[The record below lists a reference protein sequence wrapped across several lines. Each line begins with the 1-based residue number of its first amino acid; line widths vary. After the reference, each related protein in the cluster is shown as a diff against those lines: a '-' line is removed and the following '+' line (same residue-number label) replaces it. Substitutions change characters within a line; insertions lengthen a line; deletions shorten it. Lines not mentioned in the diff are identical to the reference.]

1 MAYRTEKQCMLE
13 FLCHVKIFFCAFM
26 GRNEELIFLVLPLK
40 NSNSGLWLWPVARLK
55 WVITDIL
62 WECVIRMILV
72 KCLLGCVNN
81 FTGFSDYDFESAKS
95 LPCSNPPAPPILVQ
109 TCFNYF
115 YVPICSYNS
124 FIVSFWKHLLHI
136 QKWLACVFSYLQ
148 LLNENV
154 NERSLWLSHELS
166 TLFFYSNFL
175 LNPQHLGSGA
185 VSGKEGTLIIMLSM
199 GVSYQQFFN
208 YS

>member
-1 MAYRTEKQCMLE
+1 M
-13 FLCHVKIFFCAFM
+13 
-26 GRNEELIFLVLPLK
+26 
-40 NSNSGLWLWPVARLK
+40 
-55 WVITDIL
+55 
-62 WECVIRMILV
+62 MILSQLSLYLAAV
-72 KCLLGCVNN
+72 LLA
-81 FTGFSDYDFESAKS
+81 T
-95 LPCSNPPAPPILVQ
+95 PTPILVQ

-115 YVPICSYNS
+115 YVPMCSYNS

-175 LNPQHLGSGA
+175 LNPQRLGNGA

-199 GVSYQQFFN
+199 GVSYQQFFELFLN
-208 YS
+208 NFSSLFFPPFLSHCLWNMERGSGHHLEKCRYLAAMGR

>member
-1 MAYRTEKQCMLE
+1 
-13 FLCHVKIFFCAFM
+13 
-26 GRNEELIFLVLPLK
+26 
-40 NSNSGLWLWPVARLK
+40 
-55 WVITDIL
+55 
-62 WECVIRMILV
+62 MILA
-72 KCLLGCVNN
+72 KCLLACVNN
-81 FTGFSDYDFESAKS
+81 FTEFSDYDFESAKS
-95 LPCSNPPAPPILVQ
+95 LPCSSPPCHPPTPILVQ

-115 YVPICSYNS
+115 YVPMCSYNS

-175 LNPQHLGSGA
+175 LNPQRLGNGA
-185 VSGKEGTLIIMLSM
+185 VSGKGGTLIIMLSM
-199 GVSYQQFFN
+199 GVSYQLFLN

>member
-1 MAYRTEKQCMLE
+1 MYARIVM
-13 FLCHVKIFFCAFM
+13 HVKISFYAFIK
-26 GRNEELIFLVLPLK
+26 RNEELISLVLSLK
-40 NSNSGLWLWPVARLK
+40 NSNSGLWLWPVAHLQ

-62 WECVIRMILV
+62 RECIIRMILG
-72 KCLLGCVNN
+72 KCLLECVILL
-81 FTGFSDYDFESAKS
+81 GFSDYDFEWAKS
-95 LPCSNPPAPPILVQ
+95 LPCSNPPLPPSTPILVQ

-115 YVPICSYNS
+115 YVPMCSYNS

-175 LNPQHLGSGA
+175 LNPQLLGKGA
-185 VSGKEGTLIIMLSM
+185 VSGKEETLIIMLSM
-199 GVSYQQFFN
+199 GVSYQQFLN